1 MHSSLVELLAARITF
16 DLFVM
21 STPQGRN
28 YKSKSQSVSLV
39 TPDALFFNDTKWV
52 NVVEIMDIKLYI
64 VKGEILSA
72 RDRSWWFELKRAK
85 NQSEATPWLLWQGR
99 SIWAW
104 QILVPSIKVSQVL
117 PTKLTRQPTP

>member
-52 NVVEIMDIKLYI
+52 NVVEILDIKLYI

-72 RDRSWWFELKRAK
+72 RDRS
-85 NQSEATPWLLWQGR
+85 
-99 SIWAW
+99 
-104 QILVPSIKVSQVL
+104 
-117 PTKLTRQPTP
+117 